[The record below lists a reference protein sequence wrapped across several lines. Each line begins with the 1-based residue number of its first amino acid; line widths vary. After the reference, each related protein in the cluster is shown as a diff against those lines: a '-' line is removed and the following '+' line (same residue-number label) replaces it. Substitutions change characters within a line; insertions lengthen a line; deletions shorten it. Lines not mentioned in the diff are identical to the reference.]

1 MPDRIPQD
9 PMDFWLNRLDEET
22 RRAARSHFNRWMQ
35 YLNHQPGWENAT
47 PRDLLVRQLEYQ
59 DKYVILDLLQ
69 NYVKGLGPLRK
80 SSKRKAYSAVRSFF
94 VHNRCE
100 LPHDPSFRIRGDK
113 PPVHAKLTVGDIVE
127 VAMAA
132 KGPYRSMILCK
143 WQSMLDSTR
152 LAYANLNCAEQVV
165 KQLNADAHPI
175 QIDLPGRKANENDAE
190 GEFFTYLGAEAKG
203 ALRQYFDNVRGWP
216 QPGEPIWIY
225 GNGRAVKKAA
235 FEACWLSLLR
245 RTGKIPTLT
254 GTPGTRYGL
263 NSHEFRDL
271 AISRLHTH
279 AKNAGFD
286 MDCCKFWCG
295 QVGEIDKLKYDKF
308 YTDTEYV
315 RDQYL
320 IAEPYLNILSN
331 PNGAGPETLLQD
343 QAFIESLVSNRKF
356 IQALRKA
363 LRID

>member
-1 MPDRIPQD
+1 VNQQPD
-9 PMDFWLNRLDEET
+9 
-22 RRAARSHFNRWMQ
+22 
-35 YLNHQPGWENAT
+35 WENVT

-69 NYVKGLGPLRK
+69 GYIKSLSPMRK
-80 SSKRKAYSAVRSFF
+80 NSKRKAYSVIRSFF

-100 LPHDPSFRIRGDK
+100 LPRDPSFRIRGDK
-113 PPVHAKLTVGDIVE
+113 PPVIAKLAVADIAE

-143 WQSMLDSTR
+143 WQTMLDCAR
-152 LAYANLNCAEQVV
+152 LEYANLNCAGQIVD
-165 KQLNADAHPI
+165 QLKADTHPVR
-175 QIDLPGRKANENDAE
+175 IDLPGRKANENDAE
-190 GEFFTYLGAEAKG
+190 GQFFTFIGADAKA
-203 ALRQYFDNVRGWP
+203 ALLQYFEKIRGWP
-216 QPGEPIWIY
+216 RPGEPIWVY
-225 GNGRAVKKAA
+225 GNGVGVKKTGFTAS
-235 FEACWLSLLR
+235 WLSLLR
-245 RTGKIPTLT
+245 RTDKIPASA
-254 GTPGTRYGL
+254 GTPGLRYGF

-320 IAEPYLNILSN
+320 IAEPYLNILTN
-331 PNGAGPETLLQD
+331 PKGAGPEALLQD
-343 QAFIESLVSNRKF
+343 QAFIESLLSNRRF
-356 IQALRKA
+356 IEALRKA
-363 LRID
+363 LRVN